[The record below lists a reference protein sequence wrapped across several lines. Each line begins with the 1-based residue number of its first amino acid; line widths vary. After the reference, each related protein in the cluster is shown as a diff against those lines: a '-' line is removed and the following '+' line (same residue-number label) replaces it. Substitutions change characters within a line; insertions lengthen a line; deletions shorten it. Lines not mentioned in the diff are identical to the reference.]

1 MTTKVSMLENKFAS
15 LIDFPGTIKIIKE
28 STAVQIIG
36 ALVLFF
42 MALAVLFPEL
52 LATHNPYALDVIN
65 RLEAPSLTN
74 LMGTD
79 ESGRDIYSR
88 VIYGAR
94 YSLGISFVIVFLAAV
109 IGGAYGTIAGY
120 IGGNIETIMMRIVD
134 LFLSFPYL
142 ILAMAIASVLGR
154 GVESTIVALTIVWWP
169 GFARMVR
176 GQVICIKENLF
187 VEAARSAGLPE
198 YKILYRHIVPHFLK
212 ELRVKM
218 TLDLGYC
225 ILALT
230 GLSFLGLGVQ
240 SPTPEWGLMISHARM
255 YVILAWWYGVFPGIA
270 IFMTVLSLTLISEK

>member
-1 MTTKVSMLENKFAS
+1 MSTKVSMLENKFAS
-15 LIDFPGTIKIIKE
+15 LIDLRAIIKKIKE
-28 STAVQIIG
+28 STPVQIIG
-36 ALVLFF
+36 ALIFLFMVL
-42 MALAVLFPEL
+42 ATLFPDL
-52 LATHNPYALDVIN
+52 LATHNPYTLDVIN
-65 RLEAPSLTN
+65 RLESPSLTN

-120 IGGNIETIMMRIVD
+120 VGGYVETVMMRMVD

-154 GVESTIVALTIVWWP
+154 GVESTIIALTIVWWP

-176 GQVICIKENLF
+176 GQVLSIKENLF

-212 ELRVKM
+212 EVRVKM

-240 SPTPEWGLMISHARM
+240 SPIPEWGLMISHARM
-255 YVILAWWYGVFPGIA
+255 YVLMAWWYGVFPGLA